1 MLQGQGVAGQ
11 FMPMAAQ
18 APHFPSQQN
27 SPIWQDRVPH
37 ATPVSGLETDASC
50 PPLFEPGG
58 TAEENSDDLSSSD
71 PHAARTNVNPAQKT
85 IRIAFT
91 LL

>member
-1 MLQGQGVAGQ
+1 MGT
-11 FMPMAAQ
+11 Q
-18 APHFPSQQN
+18 APHFPSQQY
-27 SPIWQDRVPH
+27 SPIWHDLVPH
-37 ATPVSGLETDASC
+37 ATPASGLETDASC
-50 PPLFEPGG
+50 PPLSEPGG
-58 TAEENSDDLSSSD
+58 TAEENSGDLSSSD